1 MTFDQAICC
10 AAAIVSSIYKRKN
23 RRASLSWRALV
34 FLVRLREAKVV
45 DGDPC
50 GMYNY
55 FIRNTGTIRSWIM
68 NLLNLLAPIGW
79 GPPVSRTPAY
89 QHSAS
94 GVGVS
99 TPCWAVSTRG
109 ITAFVLVCRS
119 CRGMEGY
126 LSRGCNLFLPGW
138 RWFYKPQPI
147 SDQPEGLGFPHRA

>member
-79 GPPVSRTPAY
+79 GPPVSRTLARKINDVP
-89 QHSAS
+89 
-94 GVGVS
+94 GVGFS
-99 TPCWAVSTRG
+99 TLCGAVSTRR
-109 ITAFVLVCRS
+109 ITVLVLDL
-119 CRGMEGY
+119 ME
-126 LSRGCNLFLPGW
+126 L
-138 RWFYKPQPI
+138 
-147 SDQPEGLGFPHRA
+147 